1 MTANNSVDV
10 LNKLIEINNDR
21 VAGYETAMGETKET
35 DLQSLFRELMATSQN
50 ALSELRAEVS
60 RLGGKVEEGTMLSGK
75 IYRAW
80 MDAKAA
86 VTGGDRGAI
95 LSSCEYGEDVALD
108 AYNHVLEEHTD
119 VLTNE
124 QLDMIRSQ
132 HVKVRAD
139 HDRIRRLRDQ
149 ALA

>member
-119 VLTNE
+119 VLTND
-124 QLDMIRSQ
+124 QLDMIRKQ
-132 HVKVRAD
+132 QTKIRAD
-139 HDRIRRLRDQ
+139 HDRVRSLRDQ